1 MSGDGRGWEEKAF
14 SRSGVERCHRKR
26 DENSPPPLQPLLAV
40 GKRRRKREAL
50 RGINFELLRKN
61 NSRKKNLRCDDVL
74 LSKEFFFARTK
85 KNPPSHVSFASG
97 QKANGSN
104 SPRAILGIFFFQG
117 QRGRQIVQRCPEGG
131 KGNDFFCRGRC
142 TLSFYFSLLFWALS
156 LMPPREAPPPPLS

>member
-26 DENSPPPLQPLLAV
+26 DENNPPPLSLPPLPAV

-85 KNPPSHVSFASG
+85 KNLPHMSL
-97 QKANGSN
+97 
-104 SPRAILGIFFFQG
+104 SPAVRKRTGRVLRDSRNFFLSRSARQ
-117 QRGRQIVQRCPEGG
+117 QRRRSPNCPEM
-131 KGNDFFCRGRC
+131 
-142 TLSFYFSLLFWALS
+142 S
-156 LMPPREAPPPPLS
+156 